1 MKFKT
6 NQIYLSDLYKQVK
19 GKKLYSPLV
28 WDYIK
33 NKKKLKSLY
42 SVQPSIEG
50 LEEAIKK
57 RTKFNVD
64 RNNLVSVLKEQYQD
78 IPVKPKNI
86 DLLKEANTFTVTT
99 GHQLCLFTGPAYV
112 AYKILS
118 TINLTEQLKRNFPDY
133 NFVPIYWMASEDHD
147 FEEINHLNLF
157 NKKIEWHRV
166 SGGPVGRMNIGNI
179 GSMITE
185 IDNIIGSDEK
195 YEKLRKIIS
204 NAYLKQKTLAD
215 ATRSFVN
222 ELFGSYGLVV
232 LDADHKN
239 FKASFKEVML
249 EELENRVGEEK
260 VNKTITKLGS
270 TYKLPVNPQP
280 INLFY
285 LEDHKRT
292 KIESNKDNSY
302 KIGERNNI
310 DFKTLKAELLNN
322 PERFSPNV
330 VLRPVFQEHILPN
343 LAYIGG
349 PSEIAYW
356 LEFKELFEYS
366 KINFPA
372 LILRKSAV
380 IIGRAGNSK
389 IKRLKLDISN
399 LFNEDSQV
407 IKTYVKGK
415 ISSEVD
421 LESDKKRI
429 EVLYEKIHDKLIRA
443 YPSLRNR
450 VEAEKKKAINSL
462 TYLKKKMDKADK
474 QNYDI
479 EVNQIQTLIETI
491 FPNGTF
497 QERHE
502 SLLSLLVK
510 YDLELIQYL
519 KDTIDPLD
527 HSINIILETG

>member
-6 NQIYLSDLYKQVK
+6 NQISLSDLYKQVK

-28 WDYIK
+28 WDYIN
-33 NKKKLKSLY
+33 NKKKLKPLY
-42 SVQPSIEG
+42 NVQPSIEG
-50 LEEAIKK
+50 LEKAIKN
-57 RTKFNVD
+57 RTKFNIN

-118 TINLTEQLKRNFPDY
+118 TINLTEQLKRNYPDY

-166 SGGPVGRMNIGNI
+166 AGGPVGRMNIANMDTI
-179 GSMITE
+179 VADMFE
-185 IDNIIGSDEK
+185 IIGEDK
-195 YEKLRKIIS
+195 KHEKLLKLIS
-204 NAYLKQKTLAD
+204 DAYLKQNNLAD

-222 ELFGSYGLVV
+222 DLFGSYGLVV
-232 LDADHKN
+232 LDADHKDL
-239 FKASFKEVML
+239 KASFTGIML
-249 EELENRVGEEK
+249 DELENNIGEKE
-260 VNKTITKLGS
+260 VNKVTTKLS
-270 TYKLPVNPQP
+270 TTYKLPVNPQP

-356 LEFKELFEYS
+356 LEFKELFEYF
-366 KINFPA
+366 KVNFPA

-389 IKRLKLDISN
+389 IKRLKLDVYN

-407 IKTYVKGK
+407 IKTYVKSK
-415 ISSEVD
+415 IRSEVD
-421 LESDKKRI
+421 LESDKKRL
-429 EVLYEKIHDKLIRA
+429 EVLYEKIHDKLLGA

-450 VEAEKKKAINSL
+450 IEAEKKKAINSL

-491 FPNGTF
+491 FPNGAF

-502 SLLSLLVK
+502 SLLSLLVR

-527 HSINIILETG
+527 NSINIISETG